1 MSNSVDARGLN
12 CPQPV
17 IATKRAL
24 DSITEGVITT
34 IVDNAVA
41 KENVAKFATANQC
54 TVAIAEQDG
63 TYILTITKVKSDSS
77 SIPAAAQPLAG
88 TQVFLIT
95 RPTLGH
101 GSDELGTVLMKSF
114 FVTLVEKQPYPK
126 AILLLNSGVHLT
138 VNGSPVLDHLRQ
150 LAVQG
155 VEILSCGTCLDYY
168 GMKEQ
173 LAIGGITN
181 MYTIMDY
188 LSEHK
193 TITL

>member
-1 MSNSVDARGLN
+1 MSNNVDARGLN

-24 DSITEGVITT
+24 DSITEGVVTT

-41 KENVAKFATANQC
+41 KENVAKFAAANQC
-54 TVAIAEQDG
+54 SVTVAEQDG
-63 TYILTITKVKSDSS
+63 NYILTITKGKTASQPVPEAVK
-77 SIPAAAQPLAG
+77 PLAG
-88 TQVFLIT
+88 TQVLLIS
-95 RPTLGH
+95 RQTLGQ
-101 GSDELGTVLMKSF
+101 GSDELGAVLMKSF

-138 VNGSPVLDHLRQ
+138 VAGSPVLDHLRQ
-150 LAVQG
+150 LDAQG

-168 GMKEQ
+168 GLKEQ

-181 MYTIMDY
+181 MYTIMD
-188 LSEHK
+188 LISEYK